1 MPIYWNY
8 WGLRAL
14 SPVMQPNG
22 FAPVEENYKM
32 HALPLRTTCALV
44 LVGLLAGSA
53 AAIPVNIDTFDLG
66 AAQGAAFG
74 TSSTTGAEA
83 IADTSQT
90 IGGVRS
96 YAMTGQGP
104 GTGVT
109 TLAVVGGRAGLGT
122 LSIVAPYNG
131 LWTLGYGY
139 ALNGSTNDLNADLV
153 TSVGAP
159 NTGILIKM
167 ISAEYAYDLD
177 LSLITNG
184 SGTTASL
191 LLPAN
196 PNPHDVFVPFS
207 SFSGVNFHDIDQI
220 SVQFRGRPD
229 GDYVVDAIVAS
240 VPEPASMA
248 LLAIGGLLSLRRRR

>member
-1 MPIYWNY
+1 
-8 WGLRAL
+8 
-14 SPVMQPNG
+14 
-22 FAPVEENYKM
+22 M
-32 HALPLRTTCALV
+32 HALLQRHVRAFVFVC
-44 LVGLLAGSA
+44 LLAGTA
-53 AAIPVNIDTFDLG
+53 TAIPVNIDTFDLG

-74 TSSTTGAEA
+74 TSPATGAES

-96 YAMTGQGP
+96 FAIVGQGP

-109 TLAVVGGRAGLGT
+109 TLAVLSGRAGLGT

-139 ALNGSTNDLNADLV
+139 ALNSSPSDLNADLV

-159 NTGILIKM
+159 NTGVLIKM
-167 ISAEYAYDLD
+167 VSAEYAYNLD
-177 LSLITNG
+177 LTLVTNG
-184 SGTTASL
+184 SGSTASL

-196 PNPHDVFVPFS
+196 PNAHDVFVPFS

-220 SVQFRGRPD
+220 NVQLRGRPD
-229 GDYVVDAIVAS
+229 GDYVIDAISAS
-240 VPEPASMA
+240 VPEPVSMS
-248 LLAIGGLLSLRRRR
+248 LLAIGGMLALRRRR